1 MDADT
6 NAVWLD
12 ENHITTVLEARGIED
27 TGLVTETLAKAE
39 ELRGLSMEDAAALLA
54 VRDPELRERIFLAAA
69 RVKERIYGKRVV
81 LFAPLYFSSLCS
93 NECLYCAFRRRN
105 NAVRRRALSMQEID
119 AETRI
124 LLRQGHKR
132 LLLVAGEA
140 YPGSG
145 IDYVLETIDTVYAA
159 RENGASIRRVN
170 VNLAPLS
177 VEDFRRL
184 GERHIGTFQLFQ
196 ETYHRPTYAEVHLAG
211 PKRDFDWRASSF
223 DRAMLAGIDDVG
235 MGLLY
240 GLYDWRFETL
250 AMLSHIAHLEERF
263 GVGCHTISVPRMEPA
278 AGSDMALRPP
288 HPLGDDDFLL
298 LVAVLRL
305 AVPYTGIILST
316 RESAPLRQRALELG
330 VSQISA
336 GSRTSPGGYAEAA
349 DENDDNTDFDAAQFR
364 RGDCRGLEE
373 VVADLAERGYI
384 PSFCTGCY
392 RKGRTGKDFMDLAR
406 PGLIRRKC
414 TPNALS
420 TFEEYLL
427 DYASPAT
434 RAVGENAIAR
444 CLEDMDDDVRQTSDR
459 LLLKVRDG
467 QRDVYC

>member
-1 MDADT
+1 MNSDT
-6 NAVWLD
+6 HAAWLN
-12 ENHITTVLEARGIED
+12 EEHITTLLEACKKED
-27 TGLVTETLAKAE
+27 AGLVREILARAD
-39 ELRGLSMEDAAALLA
+39 ELQGLPLREAASLLA
-54 VRDPELRERIFLAAA
+54 VQAPHLRESIFKAAS
-69 RVKERIYGKRVV
+69 RVKDRIYGRRVV

-93 NECLYCAFRRRN
+93 NECLYCAFRKQN
-105 NAVRRRALSMQEID
+105 TDVHRRALSMQEIA
-119 AETRI
+119 AETRVLI
-124 LLRQGHKR
+124 RQGHKR

-145 IDYVLETIDTVYAA
+145 IDYVLDTIDTVYSV
-159 RENGASIRRVN
+159 RENGDSIRRVN
-170 VNLAPLS
+170 VNLAPLT
-177 VEDFRRL
+177 VDDFRRL
-184 GERHIGTFQLFQ
+184 KERRIGTFQLFQ
-196 ETYHRPTYAEVHLAG
+196 ETYHRPTYARVHLAG
-211 PKRDFDWRASSF
+211 PKKDFDWRASVF

-250 AMLSHIAHLEERF
+250 ALLSHIAHLEERF

-278 AGSDMALRPP
+278 AGSSMAMNPP
-288 HPLGDDDFLL
+288 HPLGDEDFLL

-316 RESAPLRQRALELG
+316 RENAVLRQRALELG

-336 GSRTSPGGYAEAA
+336 GSRTSPGGYTDAGTGNA
-349 DENDDNTDFDAAQFR
+349 DFDAAQFQL
-364 RGDCRGLEE
+364 GDCRNLEE

-392 RKGRTGKDFMDLAR
+392 RTGRTGKDFMDLAR
-406 PGLIRRKC
+406 PGLIQRKC

-420 TFEEYLL
+420 TFAEYLQ
-427 DYASPAT
+427 DYATPET
-434 RAVGENAIAR
+434 RALGNKAIAR
-444 CLEDMDDDVRQTSDR
+444 CLEEMDAAVRKTSER
-459 LLLKVRDG
+459 LLRNVHEG